1 MTIQTWALGG
11 FAVAAACLPA
21 ACGSQQDQPPSAAP
35 AQIAVGEPNPS
46 QPAVPYELP
55 PGAPPFPADLL
66 GVGSQE
72 ARDDMYCSALIY
84 AENPD
89 VSDALAP
96 VDEAQ
101 LRKRQALGFII
112 GEAGINK
119 LVEEKAAHATHARAI
134 ADAYAAQVAKDLK
147 AGAPR
152 ISLDDCNAR
161 ARAVP
166 LPE

>member
-1 MTIQTWALGG
+1 MTIRNLVCGALALS
-11 FAVAAACLPA
+11 AVLPA
-21 ACGSQQDQPPSAAP
+21 ACGSQQRETSPAPASVAAPETAP
-35 AQIAVGEPNPS
+35 AQAPEAAGL
-46 QPAVPYELP
+46 PA
-55 PGAPPFPADLL
+55 GAPPLPADLL
-66 GVGSQE
+66 AVGSQQ
-72 ARDDMYCSALIY
+72 ARDELYCQALIY

>member
-1 MTIQTWALGG
+1 MTFRTPAFGG
-11 FAVAAACLPA
+11 LLLATMLAG
-21 ACGSQQDQPPSAAP
+21 CGSQQRDASSAMTQVAS
-35 AQIAVGEPNPS
+35 A
-46 QPAVPYELP
+46 QPAPPATQSAEVPGLP
-55 PGAPPFPADLL
+55 PGAPPLPSDLL
-66 GVGSQE
+66 AVGSQQ
-72 ARDDMYCSALIY
+72 ARDELYCSALIY

-112 GEAGINK
+112 GEAGINRI
-119 LVEEKAAHATHARAI
+119 VSEKAAHATHARAL

-152 ISLDDCNAR
+152 ISLEDCNTR
-161 ARAVP
+161 ARAIP
-166 LPE
+166 IPE